1 MVSDYS
7 FDIFKHF
14 FWMLMQNS
22 IFQLYC
28 PRLSAFFL
36 WWRKRKK
43 TTPLP
48 QVTVKLYHT
57 IVFSTRHAGKQ
68 TRFYDGQTKRTN
80 NDTGNTMVKRKGQII
95 IQAIRWSNEKDK

>member
-1 MVSDYS
+1 MVKRKGQIMIQAIRWS
-7 FDIFKHF
+7 K
-14 FWMLMQNS
+14 
-22 IFQLYC
+22 
-28 PRLSAFFL
+28 AFFL

-68 TRFYDGQTKRTN
+68 TRFSHYSINMATVTKN
-80 NDTGNTMVKRKGQII
+80 RKYGKI
-95 IQAIRWSNEKDK
+95 AGFG